1 MTDQILSQFVVSGSH
16 WTVADDV
23 VTPGTCDL
31 LTQGREEAAVMM
43 MMSSCHCT
51 LDTYSAAAVVVV
63 ATVVVCTVPSA
74 SLSAVVSTDQS
85 HSAVDV
91 ILRDSETWH
100 GESRDHSLTYSCLD

>member
-31 LTQGREEAAVMM
+31 LTQGREEVAVMM
-43 MMSSCHCT
+43 MMSSFHCT

>member
-1 MTDQILSQFVVSGSH
+1 MSGSH

-85 HSAVDV
+85 HSAV
-91 ILRDSETWH
+91 ILRDSET
-100 GESRDHSLTYSCLD
+100 